1 MRLRSDNDQAARLVM
16 SVLKI
21 DIRGTPFAGLV
32 IETDNGGVC
41 GAVVFND
48 FSNGNI
54 EMTGVGQGCWT
65 PYVIRELARYVFK
78 YLDCTRVTART
89 AVSNH
94 KARAALR
101 ALGFRQ
107 EGRVREWFKGEDAIL
122 YGLLRR
128 EQRIYR

>member
-1 MRLRSDNDQAARLVM
+1 MLLKQDNELAAKMVETTLGV
-16 SVLKI
+16 

-32 IETDNGGVC
+32 VTTDHGSPI

-48 FSNGNI
+48 YAQGNV
-54 EMTGVGQGCWT
+54 EMTGVGNSCWT
-65 PYVIRELARYVFK
+65 PKVIRSLARYVFSQLK
-78 YLDCTRVTART
+78 CRRVTART

-107 EGRVREWFKGEDAIL
+107 EGRIREWYGKEDAIT

-128 EQRIYR
+128 EQRIVR

>member
-1 MRLRSDNDQAARLVM
+1 MRLRADNEQAARLVE
-16 SVLKI
+16 STLHV
-21 DIRGTPFAGLV
+21 DIRGTPFGGIV

-48 FSNGNI
+48 YAQGNV
-54 EMTGVGQGCWT
+54 EMTGVGMGCWT
-65 PYVIRELARYVFK
+65 PKVIRALARYVFK
-78 YLDCTRVTART
+78 QLDCTRVTART

-101 ALGFRQ
+101 AIGFVQ
-107 EGRVREWFKGEDAIL
+107 EGRMREWFKNEDAIL

-128 EQRIYR
+128 EQRIVR